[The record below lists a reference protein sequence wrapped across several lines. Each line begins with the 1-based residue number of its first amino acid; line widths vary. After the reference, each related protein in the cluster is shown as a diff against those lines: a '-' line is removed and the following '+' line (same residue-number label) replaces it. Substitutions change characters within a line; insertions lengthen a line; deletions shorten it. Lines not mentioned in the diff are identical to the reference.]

1 MATITVNG
9 YGEVLVPPD
18 EATATLGVECVAATP
33 REAMSEVAEQA
44 RALVGLLDALEIPPA
59 KRSTTGVLVSE
70 AGEHDPQGRWQHR
83 GFRAVESLTVAAGA
97 EVLGELIGGAV
108 DRARARVNGPH
119 WRVAADN
126 PARREAL
133 QAAAE
138 NARARAEA
146 VAAGL
151 GVRLGAIVEAK
162 EEAAFHPMP
171 RQASFAPLTMEGGP
185 PIEAGEATIA
195 GNVSVTFQVEPA

>member
-9 YGEVLVPPD
+9 YGEVSVPPD
-18 EATATLGVECVAATP
+18 EATVTLGVECVAATP
-33 REAMSEVAEQA
+33 RDAMSEVAEQA
-44 RALVGLLDALEIPPA
+44 RALVGLLDELEIPPA

-70 AGEHDPQGRWQHR
+70 AGEHDPQG
-83 GFRAVESLTVAAGA
+83 
-97 EVLGELIGGAV
+97 
-108 DRARARVNGPH
+108 
-119 WRVAADN
+119 
-126 PARREAL
+126 

-162 EEAAFHPMP
+162 EEAAFHPVP
-171 RQASFAPLTMEGGP
+171 RQASFAPLAMEGGP